1 MPEFMQALL
10 LPFCVVL
17 FFAVMALRLK
27 VLPPDKRKRTPRE
40 RLKYVRIL
48 VAATLALMAVAY
60 QLQRTSHGLDGKG
73 PYEPG
78 LIERIVI
85 RLSIIGR

>member
-10 LPFCVVL
+10 LPFCVIL
-17 FFAVMALRLK
+17 FFAVMVLRLK
-27 VLPPDKRKRTPRE
+27 VLPPDKRRRTPRE

-48 VAATLALMAVAY
+48 LAATLALIAVGY
-60 QLQRTSHGLDGKG
+60 QLQRTSHGLDAKG

-78 LIERIVI
+78 IIERIVM
-85 RLSIIGR
+85 RLTS